1 MMHTYRPLGARIAV
15 AIVTL
20 TLVGA
25 IAVLWVALPGEVQDD
40 FTWVQRVTL
49 LLLFAV
55 TLAALW
61 GLFRT
66 SVRTGEAGLEIV
78 NVFKVR
84 TYQWPQVVAI
94 SMRRGDPWAVLDLAD
109 GTSVVA
115 MAIQSSDGARAA
127 AAVRDISQQIDQH
140 SRTERD
146 D

>member
-1 MMHTYRPLGARIAV
+1 MTHTYRPLGARIAV
-15 AIVTL
+15 AIVAV

-25 IAVLWVALPGEVQDD
+25 VAVLWFALPREVQDD
-40 FTWVQRVTL
+40 FTWIQRVTL
-49 LLLFAV
+49 LLVFAV
-55 TLAALW
+55 MLGALW

-66 SVRTGEAGLEIV
+66 SVRTGDAGLEIV